1 VLATGAGVCQD
12 FAHVT
17 LAVLRAMDI
26 PAWYVSGYLH
36 PKATA
41 EIDEVIVGESHAW
54 VAAYTGAV
62 WPLDPTSLKPVAERH
77 VRVAA
82 GRDYTDVSPFRGI
95 YSGRASQDLDV
106 TVELIRK
113 A

>member
-1 VLATGAGVCQD
+1 MRTTAAEVLATGAGVCQD
-12 FAHVT
+12 FAH
-17 LAVLRAMDI
+17 L
-26 PAWYVSGYLH
+26 
-36 PKATA
+36 
-41 EIDEVIVGESHAW
+41 
-54 VAAYTGAV
+54 
-62 WPLDPTSLKPVAERH
+62 SLVAERH

-95 YSGRASQDLDV
+95 YAGLTTQHLDV